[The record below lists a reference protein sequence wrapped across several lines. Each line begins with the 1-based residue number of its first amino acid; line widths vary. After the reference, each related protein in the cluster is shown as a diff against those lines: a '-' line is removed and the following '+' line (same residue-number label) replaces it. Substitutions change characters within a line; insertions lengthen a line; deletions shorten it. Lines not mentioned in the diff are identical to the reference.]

1 MNECISKNILD
12 RHAEQM
18 TKFRKST
25 KLNIVK
31 TMNDW
36 CRREQLVGFA
46 KNEKTHETF
55 WSR

>member
-1 MNECISKNILD
+1 MIECISKNILD
-12 RHAEQM
+12 RHAEHM

-36 CRREQLVGFA
+36 WREELVGFA
-46 KNEKTHETF
+46 KNEKNT
-55 WSR
+55 